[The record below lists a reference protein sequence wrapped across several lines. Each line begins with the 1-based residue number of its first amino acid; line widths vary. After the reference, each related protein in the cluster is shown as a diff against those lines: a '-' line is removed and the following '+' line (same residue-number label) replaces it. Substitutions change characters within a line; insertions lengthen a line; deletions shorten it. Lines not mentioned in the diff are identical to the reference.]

1 MRLLKI
7 VIVLTVLGAV
17 TCEKDDDVDISS
29 VFMEAA
35 NSFFSDDSGANK
47 FVDGDDDRRGGAG
60 SGLGQVLSGLGN
72 LMASASGGQNKPN
85 DQGGMDLSML
95 GPLLQMVA
103 TASGGSQ
110 KADHEAEQKSRS
122 SGFDFE
128 SMLNVAS
135 MFMGSNNN
143 NNDVGGLM
151 GLLPMILDNINGGGS
166 QSGRSHDHSGHSW
179 YMPPI
184 LENIHVMW
192 DHFINSELGQALWKN
207 SGLAHIVGSMTDQTG
222 QIKYEEILES
232 FENPSIRRRWL
243 RSLTNFVAEWISHI
257 SDPKIQQ
264 RYLTTAQFVG
274 NSFLK
279 SQGFPKSV
287 LFDPARPSESLT
299 RLVNAGATKYLNMNL
314 DSAKYIKPAMAY
326 LQDLIR
332 LASEKGFIMSRV
344 NANELSNRL
353 SETIN
358 NDFIA
363 PFLKTYRAYKW
374 ALKSPQCAT
383 HIFCVINQNVN
394 DDSQEAA
401 FRSALIKLSSYP
413 AAWTLSTKTS
423 INFWTLYGAI
433 QEGEQCFEKFPVDC
447 NDFHEEEIRVTTEA
461 IHNEL

>member
-1 MRLLKI
+1 MRLLNS
-7 VIVLTVLGAV
+7 VVVLTVLAV
-17 TCEKDDDVDISS
+17 VSCEKDEDVDISS

-35 NSFFSDDSGANK
+35 NSFFSDESGANK
-47 FVDGDDDRRGGAG
+47 FADGDDERRGGAG
-60 SGLGQVLSGLGN
+60 SGLGQMLSGLGN

-103 TASGGSQ
+103 TASGGNQ
-110 KADHEAEQKSRS
+110 KANPEVEPKAQS

-128 SMLNVAS
+128 SILNVAN
-135 MFMGSNNN
+135 MFMGSSNNN
-143 NNDVGGLM
+143 AGGLM
-151 GLLPMILDNINGGGS
+151 GLLPMILDNFNGGGS
-166 QSGRSHDHSGHSW
+166 QGGRSHDHSGHSW

-184 LENIHVMW
+184 LENIHVAW

-207 SGLAHIVGSMTDQTG
+207 SGLANIVGSMTNENG
-222 QIKYEEILES
+222 QIKYGEILES

-257 SDPKIQQ
+257 SDPTIQQ

-358 NDFIA
+358 NDLIA

-383 HIFCVINQNVN
+383 HIFCVINQNTN
-394 DDSQEAA
+394 EDSQEAA

-413 AAWTLSTKTS
+413 AAWTLSTRTS